1 MEVPALT
8 VLAVLAAWT
17 RAAVPVKRPAIAAPT
32 IIVFEVIFITF
43 VFLLLWLDP
52 ISAACDCPRCNESYS
67 YYAAGLNFWMQKN
80 LTIAI
85 QLPGGRGLL
94 ISLIGCI

>member
-8 VLAVLAAWT
+8 ALAAWT

-43 VFLLLWLDP
+43 VFLLLWLEP

-67 YYAAGLNFWMQKN
+67 YYAAGLNIWMQKN
-80 LTIAI
+80 LTIEI
-85 QLPGGRGLL
+85 QPTADSGLL
-94 ISLIGCI
+94 ICLIGCI